1 VSASTYFTRV
11 VTREKER
18 PEDSIGLRVVVA
30 AMVMVAL
37 VAVIAQGT
45 TNTFTWIGGL
55 LLVPVGYAFSYFQRD
70 KANVGTK
77 VVLVVGLLAAL
88 GGFLQNVRFAQSV
101 DQARI
106 PLASLFV
113 WVQVLHSFDVPRR
126 RDLSFSVVSSL
137 ILMAEAGALSLGTG
151 FLVYLVPWSALA
163 AMWLYLSQRPA
174 RDEVSEPAFVR
185 KVRVSDRRTGVAAG
199 RSLALATTAVLT
211 AVVVV
216 FMLTPRLPGAFVRLP
231 PFAVRTAI
239 SVPGFQGQVVNP
251 GLPSGGGDGGVVD
264 FSPSVY
270 PGFGSNVDLRAR
282 GRLSDA
288 VVMRVRSPQAALWR
302 GQAYDAYDGTTWTA
316 SDTGTLE
323 VGQDFEQSFQ
333 VPSGSSDVPTRRIVT
348 TFYVQANQPNIV
360 FAAYIP
366 EQVYFPAP
374 VLTVDRYDS
383 IHSPILL
390 DPGLIYSVVSTIPI
404 TTPTVLRGAPAVWN
418 KAEANQYTQLPPDLP
433 ERDVALAKRITAS
446 APTTYGKVMA
456 VQDWLH
462 RNTRY
467 NLDVPRDPP
476 GVDAVDEF
484 LFVRRQGFCEHIAS
498 AMAVLLRAVGIPTR
512 LVTGFGPGE
521 RNPFTGYYD
530 VRQSDAHAWVE
541 VLYPGVGW
549 VQYDP
554 TFGVPA
560 AAPGLG
566 GRFIAP
572 EVIRAIGRFIAQVTP
587 EPLKAVAREAGSAIG
602 SAARGTLA
610 SWPLSVGFAGLVV
623 AAALL
628 FRRRRTVRA
637 RGAPPSG
644 AARAFIALSETLRD
658 RGHPR
663 AEHQTPT
670 EFLRGI
676 ERDGAL
682 PHDLLGDAEVV
693 VRTFEGERYAGRT
706 PDDEEVEGALA
717 AASRV
722 RERAPAKASG
732 FR

>member
-1 VSASTYFTRV
+1 
-11 VTREKER
+11 VTRRREP
-18 PEDSIGLRVVVA
+18 PEDSIRLRVVVA
-30 AMVMVAL
+30 ALVMVAL
-37 VAVIAQGT
+37 VAVVAQGAT
-45 TNTFTWIGGL
+45 DAFTWIGGVI
-55 LLVPVGYAFSYFQRD
+55 LVPIGYAFSYFQRH
-70 KANVGTK
+70 KMNVGTK

-88 GGFLQNVRFAQSV
+88 GAFLQNVRLAESV

-137 ILMAEAGALSLGTG
+137 ILMAEAGSLSLGTG
-151 FLVYLVPWSALA
+151 FLVYLVPWAALA

-174 RDEVSEPAFVR
+174 RDELPETSFVR
-185 KVRVSDRRTGVAAG
+185 KVRSPDRRTGIASG
-199 RSLALATTAVLT
+199 RSLAAATTAVIT
-211 AVVVV
+211 AVAVV

-239 SVPGFQGQVVNP
+239 AVPGFQGQVVNP
-251 GLPSGGGDGGVVD
+251 GLTSGGGAGGVVD
-264 FSPSVY
+264 FSPSAY

-288 VVMRVRSPQAALWR
+288 VVMRIRSPQAALWR

-316 SDTGTLE
+316 SDTGTVD

-333 VPSGSSDVPTRRIVT
+333 IPSGPSDVPTRRIVT
-348 TFYVQANQPNIV
+348 TFYVQSNQPNIV
-360 FAAYIP
+360 FAAYVP

-374 VLTVDRYDS
+374 VLTVDRFDS

-390 DPGLIYSVVSTIPI
+390 DPGLIYSVVSTVPI
-404 TTPTVLRGAPAVWN
+404 TTPSVLRATPATWG
-418 KAEANQYTQLPPDLP
+418 KAERNQYTQLPADLP
-433 ERDVALAKRITAS
+433 ERDIALAKRITAS

-467 NLDVPRDPP
+467 NLDIPRDPP

-541 VLYPGVGW
+541 VLYPRVGW

-554 TFGVPA
+554 TFGVPP

-587 EPLKAVAREAGSAIG
+587 EPLKAAARRAGSVIG
-602 SAARGTLA
+602 AAARGTLA
-610 SWPLSVGFAGLVV
+610 SWPLSFGFAVLIV
-623 AAALL
+623 AAAVV
-628 FRRRRTVRA
+628 FRRRRAARA

-644 AARAFIALSETLRD
+644 AARAFIALSEVLRD

-663 AEHQTPT
+663 GEHQTPT
-670 EFLRGI
+670 EFLRAI
-676 ERDGAL
+676 DRSGAL
-682 PHDLLGDAEVV
+682 PRDLLDDAEVI
-693 VRTFEGERYAGRT
+693 VRTFEGERYGGRM
-706 PDDEEVEGALA
+706 PDDAEVEGALA

-722 RERAPAKASG
+722 RERVPAKASG

>member
-1 VSASTYFTRV
+1 MSSVAVPLGVETRR
-11 VTREKER
+11 REP
-18 PEDSIGLRVVVA
+18 PEDSIQLRVVVA

-37 VAVIAQGT
+37 VAVVAQGAT
-45 TNTFTWIGGL
+45 DAFTWIGGI
-55 LLVPVGYAFSYFQRD
+55 LLVPIGYGFSYFQRH

-88 GGFLQNVRFAQSV
+88 GAFLQNVRFAESV

-126 RDLSFSVVSSL
+126 RDLSFSVISSL
-137 ILMAEAGALSLGTG
+137 ILVAEAGSLSLGTG
-151 FLVYLVPWSALA
+151 FLVFLVPWVSLA
-163 AMWLYLSQRPA
+163 ALWLYLSQRPA
-174 RDEVSEPAFVR
+174 RDEVPEPAFVR
-185 KVRVSDRRTGVAAG
+185 KVRSPDRMTGIAAG
-199 RSLALATTAVLT
+199 RSLAFVTTAVLT
-211 AVVVV
+211 AVAVV
-216 FMLTPRLPGAFVRLP
+216 FMLTPRFPGTFVRLP
-231 PFAVRTAI
+231 PFAVRTAV
-239 SVPGFQGQVVNP
+239 SAPGFQGQVVNP
-251 GLPSGGGDGGVVD
+251 WLPGGGGSGGVVD
-264 FSPSVY
+264 FSQMLY

-282 GRLSDA
+282 GTLSRA

-302 GQAYDAYDGTTWTA
+302 GQAYDVYDGTTWTA
-316 SDTGTLE
+316 SDTGTVD
-323 VGQDFEQSFQ
+323 VGEDFDQSFQ
-333 VPSGSSDVPTRRIVT
+333 IPSGVSDVPTRRIVT
-348 TFYVQANQPNIV
+348 TFYVQSNQPNIV
-360 FAAYIP
+360 FAAYVP
-366 EQVYFPAP
+366 QQVYFPAP

-390 DPGLIYSVVSTIPI
+390 DPGLIYSVVSTVPI
-404 TTPTVLRGAPAVWN
+404 TTPSMLRAAPTEWS
-418 KAEANQYTQLPPDLP
+418 KAERNQYTQLPSDLP
-433 ERDVALAKRITAS
+433 ERDVALARRITAS
-446 APTTYGKVMA
+446 APTTYGKVLA
-456 VQDWLH
+456 VQDWLR
-462 RNTRY
+462 RNTSY
-467 NLDVPRDPP
+467 NMDIPRDPP

-484 LFVRRQGFCEHIAS
+484 LFVRREGFCEHIAS

-512 LVTGFGPGE
+512 LVTGFGPGQ

-554 TFGVPA
+554 TFGVPS

-572 EVIRAIGRFIAQVTP
+572 EVIRAIGRLIARVTP
-587 EPLKAVAREAGSAIG
+587 EPLKALARRAGSAIG
-602 SAARGTLA
+602 AVARGTLA

-623 AAALL
+623 AAALWL
-628 FRRRRTVRA
+628 RRRRRRAA

-644 AARAFIALSETLRD
+644 AARAFIALSEALRD

-682 PHDLLGDAEVV
+682 PRDLFGDAEVV
-693 VRTFEGERYAGRT
+693 VRTFEAERYAGRK
-706 PDDEEVEGALA
+706 PDDEEVDGAFA

-722 RERAPAKASG
+722 RASAKTSG
-732 FR
+732 LR